1 MAEDMM
7 TTLVVVAHPDDEVL
21 GFGATGA
28 KLVTAGE
35 RVQPIILCGNVD
47 ARGARPGDADLES
60 DMLAANRRL
69 GFDTPVLG
77 SMPNIRMNTVAHIEI
92 VQFIEEQ
99 IRRFSP
105 SRIVTHHP
113 SDVNDDHVHVAR
125 ACAAAARLFQRQPG
139 LRRLQSFS
147 YMEILSSTDWAL
159 PGQSELFQPNSFVEI
174 AETIDAK
181 LEALAMYR
189 GVMRPYP
196 HPRSAA
202 AVRGLAA
209 YRGGQ
214 SGLDLAESFQTVFRS
229 SI

>member
-1 MAEDMM
+1 MKHGMP

-21 GFGATGA
+21 GFGAAGA
-28 KLVTAGE
+28 KLAAAGE
-35 RVQPIILCGNVD
+35 RVQPVILCGHVD
-47 ARGARPGDADLES
+47 ARGGRPDDAALRD

-77 SMPNIRMNTVAHIEI
+77 AMPNIRMNTVPHIEI

-105 SRIVTHHP
+105 TRVVTHHP
-113 SDVNDDHVHVAR
+113 SDVNDDHVNVAR
-125 ACAAAARLFQRQPG
+125 ACAAAIRLFQRQSG
-139 LRRLQSFS
+139 LPPLQSFS

-174 AETIDAK
+174 APTIDAK

-196 HPRSAA
+196 HPRSEEAI
-202 AVRGLAA
+202 RGLAA

-214 SGLDLAESFQTVFRS
+214 SGVNLAEAFQTVFRS

>member
-1 MAEDMM
+1 MTEELV

-28 KLVTAGE
+28 KLAITGE
-35 RVQPIILCGNVD
+35 RVQPVILCGNVD
-47 ARGARPGDADLES
+47 ARGARPDDADLHR

-69 GFDTPVLG
+69 GFAMPVLG
-77 SMPNIRMNTVAHIEI
+77 SMPNIRMNTVPHIEI

-99 IRRFSP
+99 IRHFSP
-105 SRIVTHHP
+105 ARIVTHHP
-113 SDVNDDHVHVAR
+113 SDMNDDHVHVAR
-125 ACAAAARLFQRQPG
+125 ACAAASRLFQRQPRLPP
-139 LRRLQSFS
+139 LRSFS
-147 YMEILSSTDWAL
+147 YMEILSSTDWAM

-174 AETIDAK
+174 AQTIDVK

-196 HPRSAA
+196 HPRSDE

-214 SGLDLAESFQTVFRS
+214 SGLRLAEAFQTVFRS
-229 SI
+229 SL